1 MRSGES
7 PLALPFHMLTFSSF
21 FCFRTPLNTINLSI
35 QVLFENLASIKNIN
49 EEPQDGA
56 TSPENSSKV
65 SSLLEECFELIRD
78 LDENS
83 SVAVSTLNDLINY
96 DKIETKTF
104 SIEKKDVNP
113 WSVIGKTVSPMTL
126 QAKEKNI
133 ELKLVTQVSHPLDF
147 PLSENP
153 DLNLKCL
160 RVVGDSV
167 KLAQVIRNL
176 VSNALKFTP
185 RDGKVTISASFEPL
199 EDPSAHQS
207 LIPLPSSRSHVA
219 PSEEVGH
226 VVITVT
232 DSGPGLTAEQLL
244 TLFQEGVQF
253 NANQL
258 QAGQGSGL
266 GLWISKEIVN
276 LHHGHIRATSA
287 GLGCGATFVV
297 KLPVVLRDVVEN
309 SIPSRSL
316 RNLQSSH
323 NEIAKHSQEKESHLK
338 SISEKG
344 PTERHVLVVDDA
356 PSNRKLV
363 SRLLKSK
370 GFICHEAENGQ
381 ECVDKVLA
389 GDHPYEFILLDYE
402 MPVLDGPS
410 AARRLREEK
419 CDLLIIGVT
428 GNVLPEDKA
437 YFIRQGANVVLEKPL
452 NTTELMAEVETHHQT
467 NA

>member
-1 MRSGES
+1 
-7 PLALPFHMLTFSSF
+7 L
-21 FCFRTPLNTINLSI
+21 FRTPLNTISLSI
-35 QVLFENLASIKNIN
+35 RLLFENLTTVKKLCDDS
-49 EEPQDGA
+49 QDG
-56 TSPENSSKV
+56 TPSEKI
-65 SSLLEECFELIRD
+65 SSLLEECLELIGD

-83 SVAVSTLNDLINY
+83 SVAVATLNDLINY

-104 SIEKKDVNP
+104 SIEKNDVNL

-160 RVVGDSV
+160 RVVGDSI

-232 DSGPGLTAEQLL
+232 DSGPGLTEEQLL

-297 KLPVVLRDVVEN
+297 KLPVVLRDSSEVTQLSQSVRFHEGVTTRTNQSRTQLLSLN
-309 SIPSRSL
+309 S
-316 RNLQSSH
+316 
-323 NEIAKHSQEKESHLK
+323 
-338 SISEKG
+338 G
-344 PTERHVLVVDDA
+344 TVPTHVLVVDDA
-356 PSNRKLV
+356 ASNRKILC
-363 SRLLKSK
+363 RLLKTK

-437 YFIRQGANVVLEKPL
+437 HFIRQGANVVLEKPL
-452 NTTELMAEVETHHQT
+452 NMKELSENLKKYSRSKA
-467 NA
+467 